1 MEMPYHERA
10 AFHYTVGTVFK
21 EIIHPGY
28 KLNKPRDMEPERK
41 RKRQEARARQRVH
54 RKDLDR
60 VPMVRRYATGSM
72 RASAVI
78 RSASLRTFAA
88 NVLQRATTR

>member
-41 RKRQEARARQRVH
+41 RKKQEQD
-54 RKDLDR
+54 K
-60 VPMVRRYATGSM
+60 GSTE
-72 RASAVI
+72 RIWTES
-78 RSASLRTFAA
+78 
-88 NVLQRATTR
+88 QW